1 MRLERVKAL
10 AIVLTVL
17 LSVGCSEESP
27 VLPEQLAGEH
37 LWSKRFGDAGE
48 QSNAEIAADFAGN
61 IVIAGGFE
69 GTLDFGGDPLVC
81 AGQEDI
87 FVAKF
92 TPGGAHVWSKRF
104 GDASNQAL
112 AGIATDAGSNVVLVG
127 TFAGAVDFGGGTLT
141 SAGDFDIFVV
151 KFAPDGSHLWSKRFG
166 GAGYQWA
173 RDVAIDGVGN
183 VVVAGDFQNTV
194 DFGGGTLTSAG
205 EYDIFVA
212 KLFYDG
218 GHYWSRRFGDA
229 LVQGLGGVAIDIAG
243 NVAAAGRF
251 SGTVDFGG
259 GTLSSA
265 GGDDVF
271 VARLGPSG
279 SHLWSKRF
287 GDAAN
292 QEASDIAAESG
303 GNVVV
308 TGSLYGT
315 VDFGGGTLSSAGL
328 GDLFVAKFMSDGSHL
343 WSHRFGD
350 SEHQDSRDVAID
362 ALGNVVVTGYFTST
376 VNFGGGTLTSAG
388 LEDLF
393 LVKFAPAGSHVR
405 SKRFGDAAAQYN
417 IVPAF
422 DAQGAVV
429 VAGGFAGSI
438 DFGGGTLTSAGEEDI
453 FVAKF
458 RP

>member
-1 MRLERVKAL
+1 VAPKPQPVK
-10 AIVLTVL
+10 
-17 LSVGCSEESP
+17 
-27 VLPEQLAGEH
+27 GEH

-69 GTLDFGGDPLVC
+69 GTLNFGGESLVC

-127 TFAGAVDFGGGTLT
+127 TFAGAVDFGGG
-141 SAGDFDIFVV
+141 A
-151 KFAPDGSHLWSKRFG
+151 
-166 GAGYQWA
+166 
-173 RDVAIDGVGN
+173 
-183 VVVAGDFQNTV
+183 
-194 DFGGGTLTSAG
+194 LTSAG

-229 LVQGLGGVAIDIAG
+229 LVQGLGGVAIDIAA

-259 GTLSSA
+259 GTLTSA
-265 GGDDVF
+265 GEDDVF

-315 VDFGGGTLSSAGL
+315 VDFGGGTL
-328 GDLFVAKFMSDGSHL
+328 
-343 WSHRFGD
+343 
-350 SEHQDSRDVAID
+350 
-362 ALGNVVVTGYFTST
+362 
-376 VNFGGGTLTSAG
+376 
-388 LEDLF
+388 
-393 LVKFAPAGSHVR
+393 
-405 SKRFGDAAAQYN
+405 
-417 IVPAF
+417 
-422 DAQGAVV
+422 
-429 VAGGFAGSI
+429 
-438 DFGGGTLTSAGEEDI
+438 TSAGEEDV

-458 RP
+458 GP